1 MLGHANIATTM
12 HYIGLV
18 QDEMRNAIE
27 ATTRTDPTIL
37 LSPTAFRGSTDV
49 FDVPYDLTTARI
61 G

>member
-1 MLGHANIATTM
+1 M

-49 FDVPYDLTTARI
+49 FDIAYDLTTARI